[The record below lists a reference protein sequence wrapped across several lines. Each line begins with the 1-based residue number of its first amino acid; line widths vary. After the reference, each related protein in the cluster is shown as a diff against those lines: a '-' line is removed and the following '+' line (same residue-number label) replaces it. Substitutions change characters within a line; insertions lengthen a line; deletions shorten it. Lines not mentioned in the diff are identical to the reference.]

1 MSIRLFVVAALVATV
16 LHAPLLQGQAAE
28 SSSVGTVEAIPE
40 EIPTQTGISSTVL
53 SIGLFA
59 TIVIGILIFK
69 RVTRTVARDTGGIA
83 SVVGSPHI
91 DTAPTPPPP
100 SRPAA
105 GCTVFIS
112 YRRADSA
119 DITGRI
125 YDRLTDRFGKEHVY
139 KDVDS
144 VPLGVDFRKHVGDLV
159 QQCDAVIA
167 IIGNQWVSSSAGSAR
182 RLDDPR
188 DLVRIE
194 IAAAL
199 ARGIPV
205 VPVLVGGAAMPA
217 EQELPQELQA
227 LAYRNGISVRPDP
240 DFHKDLD
247 RLIAGIDAH
256 FARR

>member
-1 MSIRLFVVAALVATV
+1 MRTRVLAISVAGVCA
-16 LHAPLLQGQAAE
+16 LHAPLLSAQIAAE
-28 SSSVGTVEAIPE
+28 PAPQASFASAALI
-40 EIPTQTGISSTVL
+40 
-53 SIGLFA
+53 IGA
-59 TIVIGILIFK
+59 VVAIGIAVWLFW
-69 RVTRTVARDTGGIA
+69 RANRQGRRGTR
-83 SVVGSPHI
+83 
-91 DTAPTPPPP
+91 P
-100 SRPAA
+100 SAPAA
-105 GCTVFIS
+105 EPAHLDAFAAAPASSHSSGRRTIFIS
-112 YRRADSA
+112 YRRTDSA

-125 YDRLTDRFGKEHVY
+125 YDRLIDRFGKEHVY

-159 QQCDAVIA
+159 QRCDAVIA
-167 IIGNQWVSSSAGSAR
+167 IIGGQWVTVQSGDAR

-194 IAAAL
+194 IASAL

-205 VPVLVGGAAMPA
+205 VPVLVGGAAMPT
-217 EQELPQELQA
+217 EQDLPQEIHA

-256 FARR
+256 FGAN

>member
-1 MSIRLFVVAALVATV
+1 MVPQPYSWGSLLIGVIVAI
-16 LHAPLLQGQAAE
+16 G
-28 SSSVGTVEAIPE
+28 VGIW
-40 EIPTQTGISSTVL
+40 
-53 SIGLFA
+53 
-59 TIVIGILIFK
+59 ILR
-69 RVTRTVARDTGGIA
+69 RVTRPERLEM
-83 SVVGSPHI
+83 
-91 DTAPTPPPP
+91 
-100 SRPAA
+100 RPAA
-105 GCTVFIS
+105 PAAASPRVDAPAAAPSPTPSRAPGRRTIFIS

-125 YDRLTDRFGKEHVY
+125 YDRLTDRFGKEYVY

-159 QQCDAVIA
+159 QRCDAVLA
-167 IIGNQWVSSSAGSAR
+167 IIGGQWAASQAGTAR

-194 IAAAL
+194 IASAL

-205 VPVLVGGAAMPA
+205 VPVLVGGAAMPT
-217 EQELPQELQA
+217 EQDLPQEIQG
-227 LAYRNGISVRPDP
+227 LAYRNGIAVRPDP

-256 FARR
+256 FGR

>member
-1 MSIRLFVVAALVATV
+1 MVPQPYSWGSLLIGVIVAI
-16 LHAPLLQGQAAE
+16 G
-28 SSSVGTVEAIPE
+28 VGIW
-40 EIPTQTGISSTVL
+40 
-53 SIGLFA
+53 
-59 TIVIGILIFK
+59 ILR
-69 RVTRTVARDTGGIA
+69 RVTRPERLEM
-83 SVVGSPHI
+83 
-91 DTAPTPPPP
+91 
-100 SRPAA
+100 RPAA
-105 GCTVFIS
+105 PAAASPRVDAPAGAPSPTPSRAPSRRTIFIS

-125 YDRLTDRFGKEHVY
+125 YDRLTDRFGKEYVY

-159 QQCDAVIA
+159 QRCDAVLA
-167 IIGNQWVSSSAGSAR
+167 IIGGQWAASQAGTAR

-194 IAAAL
+194 IASAL

-205 VPVLVGGAAMPA
+205 VPVLVGGAAMPT
-217 EQELPQELQA
+217 EQDLPQEIQG
-227 LAYRNGISVRPDP
+227 LAYRNGIAVRPDP

-256 FARR
+256 FGR